1 MTVPNEATAPLSIVI
16 GSVQGWPDI
25 KESVGAAEAAAQR
38 VGAELLV
45 LDGSGHPPPPPGT
58 LAIETRWL
66 EFPGESV
73 FQLRMRGYEL
83 SGAPIVAITEDHCN
97 APIDWC
103 ERMLVAH
110 AEHPEAAA
118 IGGSVENGASTALID
133 WASFFIV
140 QVAVMAPI
148 RSGVASR
155 LAGAVNVSYK
165 RAALSGMSNFGGQG
179 AMDVLHQKMLAERG
193 ELLVADDRI
202 RISHVQSLGFGPT
215 TTIHYHA
222 GRTISGFR
230 RQTMGTTDWVR
241 FIGAFFV
248 PFARFGRIVA
258 IGTRKGY
265 GARMLRGG
273 PAILWLLYAQGLGQ
287 FIGYLRGAGDSA
299 NQLQ

>member
-1 MTVPNEATAPLSIVI
+1 
-16 GSVQGWPDI
+16 
-25 KESVGAAEAAAQR
+25 
-38 VGAELLV
+38 
-45 LDGSGHPPPPPGT
+45 
-58 LAIETRWL
+58 
-66 EFPGESV
+66 
-73 FQLRMRGYEL
+73 MRGYEL
-83 SGAPIVAITEDHCN
+83 SSAPIVAITEDHCN

-103 ERMLVAH
+103 ERMLAAH

-118 IGGSVENGASTALID
+118 IGGSVVNGASSALID

-140 QVAVMAPI
+140 QIAVMAPI
-148 RSGVASR
+148 RSGIATH

-165 RAALSGMSNFGGQG
+165 RSALAGMSDFGGQG
-179 AMDVLHQKMLAERG
+179 AMDVLHQKMLRERG

-230 RQTMGTTDWVR
+230 RRTMGATDWVR
-241 FIGAFFV
+241 FIGALFV
-248 PFARFGRIVA
+248 PLARFGRIVA

-265 GARMLRGG
+265 GGRLLRGG